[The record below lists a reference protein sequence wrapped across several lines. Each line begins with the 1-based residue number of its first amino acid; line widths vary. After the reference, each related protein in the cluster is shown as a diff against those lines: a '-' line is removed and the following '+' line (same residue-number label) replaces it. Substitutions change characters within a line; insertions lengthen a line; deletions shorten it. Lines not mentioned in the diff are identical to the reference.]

1 MVEKDTQRNRPADE
15 PRYVTALMDWR
26 RSIIALVLV
35 TTAFFALQLPGLK
48 MYSEFSD
55 LLPQNHPYIQLH
67 NEIRDVFGGANV
79 VLLCLAVEQG
89 DIFTTEVLDTLHR
102 ITQDVDLLPGVDHNQ
117 LASLTHQK
125 IRKIWITETG
135 TVLSEPFY
143 NPLKPP
149 QSEEALAALRQD
161 VVASP
166 QVYGRLVAPN
176 LQAALVT
183 AHFHEGRLD
192 YPQIFAGLQK
202 IRTTYTRPGLRLY
215 ATGQP
220 VLMGWVY
227 YYVTE
232 LFFIFALTGVVIV
245 GLLTYYLRRLF
256 GVIAPLFCTALS
268 ACWGLGFCSL
278 LGYNLDPLT
287 LVIPVLISARAVSH
301 AVQFIERF
309 YEELERYGNAEQASR
324 ATMAEMFL
332 PGLLGIATDATGLA
346 FIAVGAFPLNTKL
359 AYYTAFWASS
369 IAVTVVVLLPLV
381 LSYLPLPRDIQLR
394 HNALRRILPPVARLC
409 THPRSAWGIV
419 GVSAVLFVVG
429 TYFSTGLVVGTARPG
444 SPILYPDSDYNRS
457 AEFINRQFPGSEEL
471 FVVAETPQ
479 PGGIKEPSVLRYLE
493 QFQHSMMDDPEV
505 GGTKSV
511 VDLVKLVNQINHQDD
526 PKWALIPED
535 AAFVG
540 GVLFS
545 YMASSPV
552 PGALDE
558 YVDAH
563 ERQANVVF
571 YYKDHR
577 GPTIARAIDRI
588 KAFIAAHPNE
598 AVTLRLAGG
607 LIGVT
612 AAMNEEI
619 VASNVIIGALALVSV
634 FVFVVWGYRSVT
646 AALLVCTPLALA
658 TVWGEAFLALM
669 GIGLNVNTAPVAAV
683 GIGVGVDYAIYIMDR
698 IKQEY
703 TRLGS
708 LPEAAAAA
716 ITTSGMAVVFTAS
729 TLIGGI
735 IFWALLSSLRF
746 QAEMSLLLSVLMLAN
761 MVSAMLLLPALT
773 VLVRPA
779 FIVRSRPQEDTM
791 PYQTVQRARKA

>member
-1 MVEKDTQRNRPADE
+1 MASDKRHYSE
-15 PRYVTALMDWR
+15 PRYVGVMMRWR
-26 RSIIALVLV
+26 RSIIAGVLV
-35 TTAFFALQLPGLK
+35 ATAFFALQLPRLK

-125 IRKIWITETG
+125 VRKIWITETG
-135 TVLSEPFY
+135 TVLSQPFY

-149 QSEEALAALRQD
+149 RDEAELVALRQD

-176 LQAALVT
+176 LRAALVS

-202 IRTTYTRPGLRLY
+202 LRTTYTRPGLRIY

-227 YYVTE
+227 YYVNE
-232 LFFIFALTGVVIV
+232 LFLIFALTGVVII
-245 GLLTYYLRRLF
+245 GLLTYYLRRVF
-256 GVIAPLFCTALS
+256 GVIVPLFCTALS
-268 ACWGLGFCSL
+268 ACWGLGFCAL
-278 LGYNLDPLT
+278 MGYNLDPLT

-332 PGLLGIATDATGLA
+332 PGLLGIATDATGLI

-359 AYYTAFWASS
+359 AYYSAFWAAS
-369 IAVTVVVLLPLV
+369 IAVTVVVLLPLL
-381 LSYLPLPRDIQLR
+381 LSYLPLPRDIHLR
-394 HNALRRILPPVARLC
+394 HNALRRILPAVARLC
-409 THPRSAWGIV
+409 TRPPWVWGV
-419 GVSAVLFVVG
+419 VSVSVALFVLGV
-429 TYFSTGLVVGTARPG
+429 YFSASLVVGTARPG

-457 AEFINRQFPGSEEL
+457 AEFINHEFPGSEEL

-479 PGGIKEPSVLRYLE
+479 PGGIKDPRVLRYLE
-493 QFQHSMMDDPEV
+493 QFQHYMMDDPEV

-535 AAFVG
+535 AAFAG
-540 GVLFS
+540 GVLLS
-545 YMASSPV
+545 YMMSSPI

-558 YVDAH
+558 YIDAR

-588 KAFIAAHPNE
+588 KAFIAAHPSE
-598 AVTLRLAGG
+598 LVTLRLAGG

-619 VASNVIIGALALVSV
+619 IASNVIIALLAFVSV
-634 FVFVVWGYRSVT
+634 FLFVTFGYRSVT
-646 AALLVCTPLALA
+646 AAFLICSPLALA

-669 GIGLNVNTAPVAAV
+669 GIGLNVNTAPVVAV

-703 TRLGS
+703 ARLGS
-708 LPEAAAAA
+708 LPEAAATA

-729 TLIGGI
+729 TLVGGV

-746 QAEMSLLLSVLMLAN
+746 QAEMSLLLSVLMLTN
-761 MVSAMLLLPALT
+761 MVGAILLLPALT
-773 VLVRPA
+773 VLVRPT
-779 FIVRSRPQEDTM
+779 FIVGRQVPEEAV
-791 PYQTVQRARKA
+791 PYQVTRRVGRA